1 MGQLGAMTNLR
12 SQKRLAS
19 SVLNVGK
26 LHKDGMIIV
35 KPQVVHS
42 RARARE
48 HAAAKAHGRHTGVG
62 KHKGSSEARMPTKVL
77 WMRRQRVLRR
87 MLRRYREAGKIDR
100 HLYHE
105 LYAKAKGNVF
115 KNKRVLMEYIH
126 RAKAEKARQ
135 KSLADQMD
143 ARRLRNKAVRERRA
157 QRINEKRS
165 ALIAVEQEEEKA

>member
-1 MGQLGAMTNLR
+1 M
-12 SQKRLAS
+12 
-19 SVLNVGK
+19 
-26 LHKDGMIIV
+26 
-35 KPQVVHS
+35 
-42 RARARE
+42 
-48 HAAAKAHGRHTGVG
+48 
-62 KHKGSSEARMPTKVL
+62 
-77 WMRRQRVLRR
+77 
-87 MLRRYREAGKIDR
+87 
-100 HLYHE
+100 
-105 LYAKAKGNVF
+105 F